1 MAKIKNRGICI
12 CFFLCDAQ
20 LCRFAVMIY
29 SQNPK
34 DFPKSKSACTIDG
47 FSYPRCPVDDDFYMS
62 IVQWFEHVNVLNNYA
77 KKDNCPIVWAD
88 PCALDKAEEVNSYH
102 LSHREMWNS
111 KTATLDIVINL
122 TKMVIYHVKVDGKVV
137 KVTLPVNPTGRTG
150 TLGRGILGKYG
161 PNHAVDAL
169 VTFMD
174 DDGTVWVF
182 CILRADTKEWAI
194 IGGMVDPNEKIC
206 VVPVRREF
214 KEEIYNKHGDDKDA
228 AVDAFMDKLD
238 DCLQLDSPYA
248 GYVDDHRNTDNAWME
263 TKVYHYNLDAKTR
276 AMLKPNPD
284 TSEVLRAGWQKATDE
299 FCDNMYA
306 SHGQWVKHVRDQMI
320 NKLEKE
326 KMFACD
332 DATLGDVDS
341 PMTLYQLDAATRR
354 LFVTDIAA
362 NTTEMRLQEYFAK
375 FGVVTNIK
383 ILPKKSDTQCAF
395 IDFETVDHARKAF
408 TAPHAIITVHYSQS
422 KADRRW
428 AEVEDKS
435 KRFKNETCDLIEDR
449 FHAVGLHASYLFARR

>member
-1 MAKIKNRGICI
+1 
-12 CFFLCDAQ
+12 
-20 LCRFAVMIY
+20 MIY
-29 SQNPK
+29 SQNPE

-47 FSYPRCPVDDDFYMS
+47 LSYPRCPVDDDFYIS
-62 IVQWFEHVNVLNNYA
+62 KVQWFEHVNVLNNYA
-77 KKDNCPIVWAD
+77 KKDNCNIVWAD
-88 PCALDKAEEVNSYH
+88 PCALDEDSINPYH
-102 LSHREMWNS
+102 LSQREMWNPR
-111 KTATLDIVINL
+111 TATLDNVLKL
-122 TKMVIYHVKVDGKVV
+122 TTMMIYHIKVNGKVV
-137 KVTLPVNPTGRTG
+137 YMALPFNPTGRTG

-182 CILRADTKEWAI
+182 CILRADTGEWALV
-194 IGGMVDPNEKIC
+194 GGMVDPKEKRSAA
-206 VVPVRREF
+206 VHREF
-214 KEEIYNKHGDDKDA
+214 QEEVLNEHGGDKKA
-228 AVDAFMDKLD
+228 AVGAFMSAFDE
-238 DCLQLDSPYA
+238 CLQLDSPYA

-263 TKVYHYNLDAKTR
+263 TKVYHYNMDAKTR

-284 TSEVLRAGWQKATDE
+284 TSEVLRAGWHKATDE

-306 SHGQWVKHVRDQMI
+306 SHGQWVKCVRDEMTW
-320 NKLEKE
+320 KFEKE

-332 DATLGDVDS
+332 DSTLEDVDT
-341 PMTLYQLDAATRR
+341 PLTLYQLDAATRR
-354 LFVTDIAA
+354 LFVSVIGA
-362 NTTEMRLQEYFAK
+362 NTTEMRLKEYFTK

-383 ILPKKSDTQCAF
+383 ILPKKSDKQCAF

-408 TAPHAIITVHYSQS
+408 TAPHAIISVHYNQS

-428 AEVEDKS
+428 AEVEDKP

-449 FHAVGLHASYLFARR
+449 FHAVGLYASYLFARR